1 MIAIEVET
9 NAGELAADLRNAWPD
24 FAQDLADGMV
34 EMGEAVAEAARELAP
49 EASGELRRSIGLSV
63 TPAGLGTRVE
73 LSAAVPY
80 GEAVE
85 FGSAP
90 HQPPI
95 GPLVAWVGQR
105 LGVTGPA
112 GVSLAHRIA
121 QRVAQRGTAPRP
133 YLLPGIDAAEPR
145 CDAILEQSAD
155 RAMARLAGD

>member
-1 MIAIEVET
+1 MNIQVET
-9 NAGELAADLRNAWPD
+9 NAAELAADLRAAWPD
-24 FAQDLADGMV
+24 FAAAIGDGLV
-34 EMGEAVAEAARELAP
+34 EMGEAVVEAARELAP
-49 EASGELRRSIGLSV
+49 EASGTLRSM
-63 TPAGLGTRVE
+63 LGTAVQPNGIGTQV
-73 LSAAVPY
+73 SIFADVPY